1 MTPPTPPSPLSF
13 TPIGLLRTPYPDR
26 VSAPRQP
33 AVGAEAEG
41 RIELYPGH
49 NYEDAL
55 SDIEGWSHLWVV
67 FVFHLNEGWRPKVL
81 PPRSDGRRRGVFA
94 TRSPHRPNP
103 IGLSVVQLLG
113 REGLVLRVRGLDMV
127 DRSPVLDL
135 KPYVPYAD
143 SVDEASGGWLAA
155 ADPGPVYEVRWSPL
169 ATEQARFLASEH
181 GVELTAAIDQALAL
195 GPQPHAYRRIR
206 PDGEGFRL
214 AVKEWR
220 VRFVVDGLIV
230 TVERL
235 ITGYRPAQLDRP
247 GLDAHRALVARF
259 GPAAS

>member
-1 MTPPTPPSPLSF
+1 MTPPTTPEPWSF
-13 TPIGLLRTPYPDR
+13 TPIGVLRTPYPDR

-41 RIELYPGH
+41 TIELYPGH
-49 NYEDAL
+49 NYEHAL
-55 SDIEGWSHLWVV
+55 DDVAGWSHLWVI

-81 PPRSDGRRRGVFA
+81 PPRSDGRRRGLFA

-103 IGLSVVQLLG
+103 IGLSVVKLIG
-113 REGLVLRVRGLDMV
+113 VEGLTLRVRGLDMV

-155 ADPGPVYEVRWSPL
+155 ADPGPSYEIRWAPL
-169 ATEQARFLASEH
+169 AAEQASFLAAEH
-181 GVELTAAIDQALAL
+181 GVDLRPAIDQALAL
-195 GPQPHAYRRIR
+195 GPQPHPYRRIR
-206 PDGEGFRL
+206 VDGDGFRL

-220 VRFVVDGLIV
+220 VRFVVAGQVV

-235 ITGYRPAQLDRP
+235 ITGYRPSQLAGP
-247 GLDAHRALVARF
+247 GLDAHRALVERF
-259 GPAAS
+259 GAA